1 MLQNCKTIISFSRLR
16 AREWPRKV
24 FQFFTVMVVSSV
36 ASPAAAATFETNK
49 QTKSVSGRKSGSVR
63 PQNFFFSNLTST
75 KAEIFSHF
83 FFGRMRFESLTN
95 KHKIDFRVKNFLG
108 SRRSGKNSDKLER
121 LRALLTPAISEGT
134 FMASPTGAGVQGG
147 SAPLLG
153 SWDTT

>member
-75 KAEIFSHF
+75 KAEIF
-83 FFGRMRFESLTN
+83 FGRMRFESLTN

-121 LRALLTPAISEGT
+121 LRALLNKTYSSHFWRYFYGL
-134 FMASPTGAGVQGG
+134 SGRCGG
-147 SAPLLG
+147 PRGQRPLVR
-153 SWDTT
+153 